1 MPALPI
7 VIALLV
13 GIAAGFG
20 LSEYVRRAEQRAFAQ
35 GALST
40 KFSHIR
46 GPR

>member
-1 MPALPI
+1 MSISL
-7 VIALLV
+7 VVALLV
-13 GIAAGFG
+13 GVAAGFG